1 MTIGQTV
8 ILIIAAT
15 LLILWVAWR
24 FYRHATRVER
34 RLGLLLDALDSGD
47 TSLRFPHSSD
57 REVNAKLNRISARL
71 ASLKRIAVETDRYY
85 ESIISQT
92 STGVLVTDLSHHVV
106 MANPAALRLLN
117 RVALTHI
124 SALKDEFPQL
134 TAFLESATSGS
145 KATIGKF
152 AVTVSD
158 FTRPDNGKHI
168 IITLDDISAQI
179 EAASV
184 DSWIEMSRVLTHEI
198 MNGIAPVVSI
208 ADTLKLR
215 YRGSDESF
223 SDGLDAISESST
235 ALKNFVARYNRLTRL
250 PRPEATIFALQPFLS
265 QCVELSSGKS
275 SSNCAGSHVKYL
287 LNLPTET
294 VTAYADRGQLQQ
306 VILNLLKNAVEAE
319 ATTVKITLTEEID
332 TVISI
337 ENNGRPIPE
346 SDAEKIFTP
355 FFTTK
360 PTGSGIGLSLS
371 RRIIKENGGTL
382 SYVPK
387 RQTTRFTITLPK
399 KTFIEENP
407 LETV

>member
-1 MTIGQTV
+1 MAIGQTV

-24 FYRHATRVER
+24 LYRHATRVER

-47 TSLRFPHSSD
+47 TSLRFPQSSD

-92 STGVLVTDLSHHVV
+92 STGVLVTDLSHHVA

-145 KATIGKF
+145 KATIGKL

-184 DSWIEMSRVLTHEI
+184 DSWIEMSRVLTQ
-198 MNGIAPVVSI
+198 
-208 ADTLKLR
+208 KLR
-215 YRGSDESF
+215 R
-223 SDGLDAISESST
+223 
-235 ALKNFVARYNRLTRL
+235 
-250 PRPEATIFALQPFLS
+250 ALQPPYPPAPPRGNHLCSPAISLTMRGAFFGQIKLQLRRFPCKIS
-265 QCVELSSGKS
+265 AQSPDRNGNSLCRPGPIATGNPQSIEKRCRSR
-275 SSNCAGSHVKYL
+275 SHDRK
-287 LNLPTET
+287 NHI
-294 VTAYADRGQLQQ
+294 DRGNRHRHKHRKQRS
-306 VILNLLKNAVEAE
+306 AH
-319 ATTVKITLTEEID
+319 
-332 TVISI
+332 
-337 ENNGRPIPE
+337 P
-346 SDAEKIFTP
+346 
-355 FFTTK
+355 
-360 PTGSGIGLSLS
+360 
-371 RRIIKENGGTL
+371 
-382 SYVPK
+382 
-387 RQTTRFTITLPK
+387 
-399 KTFIEENP
+399 
-407 LETV
+407 